1 MEQLQTNLTLL
12 KTRDIQRTQQLNTAN
27 MMKKDKELAKA
38 VRDVKNH
45 QWNNLTIQDYRKI
58 IDFISLKE
66 GQNGID
72 FRKYTNSTLIRRVSE
87 EMGIGGY
94 VPDIRVVVNTYN
106 EAEKGT
112 ETLMLDCLDRSISEN
127 SPSLVRKFSSILK
140 RITSDTM
147 QNYLDKKITINAM
160 IKGIRTGKFGA
171 SMQLKEDLSIHEIC
185 RQMKDPDFVYVCKP
199 QDVLAILNDSTD
211 IYKGNLLALLSGE
224 YNDALECFT
233 PRQKEIIKGIF
244 NDLNDVI
251 NLIKVYA
258 E

>member
-1 MEQLQTNLTLL
+1 M
-12 KTRDIQRTQQLNTAN
+12 
-27 MMKKDKELAKA
+27 
-38 VRDVKNH
+38 KNH

-58 IDFISLKE
+58 VDFISLKE

-94 VPDIRVVVNTYN
+94 VPDIRVVVNAYN
-106 EAEKGT
+106 EAEKGR

-160 IKGIRTGKFGA
+160 IKGIRTGKLGA
-171 SMQLKEDLSIHEIC
+171 SMQLKEDLSIYEIC
-185 RQMKDPDFVYVCKP
+185 KQMKDPDFVYVCKP
-199 QDVLAILNDSTD
+199 QDVLAMINDSTN
-211 IYKGNLLALLSGE
+211 IYKDNLNALLSGE
-224 YNDALECFT
+224 YDDALECFT
-233 PRQKEIIKGIF
+233 PRQKDNIMEIF

-251 NLIKVYA
+251 NLIKAYA
-258 E
+258 K